1 MKTFKEY
8 PATHSMM
15 TSWFAIDEEGNV
27 AIMLYEDNGP
37 VPIGTP
43 ESAEQE
49 ILEIMSQDDD
59 EMPWKNLK
67 LTKDEVQ
74 YLLDNSHIVK
84 ASDYKDYIDD
94 SIIYVPHSKLRDFI
108 QVAKASDKTIIC
120 LDERNELFYFNWF
133 SHNKRQEKTINEAIK
148 CGIIK
153 PVRQIFW
160 DCDGDCTSFKELPFF
175 VYRQSYE
182 PGRPMTRTDIPPFP
196 FTADRLS
203 EEAKNKA
210 HKLPLKFKDIENLQI
225 AEYIPHSALGTT
237 EKMIGNRYYHL
248 MDTPDGKEAYI
259 ASSSIYYAGCGKE
272 CLMCWCKDDCQNCTY
287 HLQKDRHP
295 TVMVITGIDEIPYD
309 ISTSFELPFSKAV
322 FIPIVEGLPDND
334 RSLSNK
340 KIDDFPIM
348 YMFQFCKTNLEENIR
363 FFNPRVILIYA
374 EVIKYIEEFYTIKN
388 GMIEIADDFYPI
400 FIFEEFEKHIDTI
413 ITLADMPYRGSEI
426 EWIIQAG
433 QLEKGK

>member
-59 EMPWKNLK
+59 EMPWKNL
-67 LTKDEVQ
+67 LFTKEEIQ
-74 YLLDNSHIVK
+74 HLLDNSQSVD
-84 ASDYKDYIDD
+84 ASDYCDYITE
-94 SIIYVPHSKLRDFI
+94 SIVYVPHSKKSDFI
-108 QVAKASDKTIIC
+108 AAARTINKTTLC
-120 LDERNELFYFNWF
+120 LDENEGLFYLDWF
-133 SHNKRQEKTINEAIK
+133 GTDKKQLKIIK
-148 CGIIK
+148 ETLKYGIIK
-153 PVRQIFW
+153 PVRRICW
-160 DCDGDCTSFKELPFF
+160 DCEEFKGSPFI
-175 VYRQSYE
+175 VYDQSHE
-182 PGRPMTRTDIPPFP
+182 PGKPMKRRGIPPTIFK
-196 FTADRLS
+196 ADRLS
-203 EEAKNKA
+203 EEALTKA
-210 HKLPLKFKDIENLQI
+210 HKLPLKFKNIENLQI
-225 AEYIPHSALGTT
+225 AEHINCSGYGTIERLVDNRLYELRDTSAG
-237 EKMIGNRYYHL
+237 EK
-248 MDTPDGKEAYI
+248 AYI
-259 ASSSIYYAGCGKE
+259 ASSSIYRAGCGQE
-272 CLMCWCKDDCQNCTY
+272 CFLCWCKGDYYNNTD
-287 HLQKDRHP
+287 HLQKDKHP
-295 TVMVITGIDEIPYD
+295 TVLIITGIEEVPYD
-309 ISTSFELPFSKAV
+309 IRISFTSPFSKSV
-322 FIPIVEGLPDND
+322 FIPIVEGLPDNERRVFSD
-334 RSLSNK
+334 K
-340 KIDDFPIM
+340 KIEDFPIK
-348 YMFQFCKTNLEENIR
+348 YMFQFCRKNLEENIR